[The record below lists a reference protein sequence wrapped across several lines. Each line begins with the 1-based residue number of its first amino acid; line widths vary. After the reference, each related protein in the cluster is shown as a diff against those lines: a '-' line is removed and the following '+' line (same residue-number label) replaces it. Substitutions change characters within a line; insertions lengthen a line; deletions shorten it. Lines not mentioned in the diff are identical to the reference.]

1 MIEKKGTSFQPPI
14 RLLNYMIS
22 LIIGLGAFILILN
35 ASYFLHKYL
44 FSAGVLYIV
53 LILVCFSMSLL
64 IFLKA
69 IGKLEWRTAE
79 EQGFSMEGQLARMSR
94 RVSLAS
100 RGFPFTQDL
109 LRRRVERIFSNEG
122 ISPPNEEI
130 ARFLETP
137 IEGKSQSRLGGEKY
151 MKIFSDAI
159 ALLEERV

>member
-1 MIEKKGTSFQPPI
+1 MDEKRGISFSPTI

-22 LIIGLGAFILILN
+22 LIIGLGVLILILN
-35 ASYFLHKYL
+35 ASYFLYKYL
-44 FSAGVLYIV
+44 FSAGVQYLV

-69 IGKLEWRTAE
+69 IGKLEWKTAE

-94 RVSLAS
+94 RISLAS

-109 LRRRVERIFSNEG
+109 LRRRVERIFADEG
-122 ISPPNEEI
+122 ISPQNEEI

-159 ALLEERV
+159 ALLEESV

>member
-1 MIEKKGTSFQPPI
+1 MIEKKGISFQPPI
-14 RLLNYMIS
+14 RLLNYMIY
-22 LIIGLGAFILILN
+22 LIIGLGALILILN
-35 ASYFLHKYL
+35 TSYSLYKYL
-44 FSAGVLYIV
+44 FSAGVLYMV

-69 IGKLEWRTAE
+69 IGKLEWRTVE

-109 LRRRVERIFSNEG
+109 LRRRVKRIFADEG
-122 ISPPNEEI
+122 ISPQNGEI

-137 IEGKSQSRLGGEKY
+137 IEGKNQSRFRGEKY
-151 MKIFSDAI
+151 IKIFSDAI
-159 ALLEERV
+159 ALLEETV